1 MDETTIAKPLS
12 GPEIVEAIC
21 YKMRENL
28 NKNCLLA
35 PHSAYAAFSFDAT
48 VKINFVNPTSM
59 VKEALGFAKG
69 SDGEVQ
75 EVTDSLDEVVDIHED
90 AVPPNQVRRDT
101 EQGVPVR
108 VKTPQG
114 GVEEKKLKYERKDAN
129 AAGDRRESPSG
140 KGRARSA

>member
-12 GPEIVEAIC
+12 GPEIIEAIK
-21 YKMRENL
+21 YKIGENL
-28 NKNCLLA
+28 SKNCLLA
-35 PHSAYAAFSFDAT
+35 GHSAYAAFSFDAT

-101 EQGVPVR
+101 GQGVPVR

-114 GVEEKKLKYERKDAN
+114 GIEDKKLIYAKKEPD
-129 AAGDRRESPSG
+129 AAGIN
-140 KGRARSA
+140 KNAKKKTF